1 MCCQNAAKTK
11 LNLYADDSF
20 FPVLI
25 FFPPRTVC
33 DSQHSI
39 MVQRGVAFKEQIDVS
54 DIIVS
59 LHKTVGRGAEEEAS
73 LAGLGAN

>member
-1 MCCQNAAKTK
+1 MLPNAAKTK
-11 LNLYADDSF
+11 LNLYADASF

-25 FFPPRTVC
+25 FPPRMVC

-39 MVQRGVAFKEQIDVS
+39 MVQRGAAFKEQIDVS